1 MFGKKAQG
9 MHVASGLDLVIIL
22 IGVIIG
28 VFLVYYGLNN
38 GWLPSGAFCPTSAE
52 AII

>member
-9 MHVASGLDLVIIL
+9 MHTASGLDLVIIL

-28 VFLVYYGLNN
+28 VAVVYYGLHG
-38 GWLPSGAFCPTSAE
+38 GWLPSGTFCPAPVE
-52 AII
+52 ALI